1 MAEEDKLSDIFAI
14 LITEERQDLVDYL
27 TQLIKNYIEMETET
41 ESSGE
46 EEELIVNVD
55 EDGFY
60 SLG

>member
-1 MAEEDKLSDIFAI
+1 MTEEEKLSDIFTI